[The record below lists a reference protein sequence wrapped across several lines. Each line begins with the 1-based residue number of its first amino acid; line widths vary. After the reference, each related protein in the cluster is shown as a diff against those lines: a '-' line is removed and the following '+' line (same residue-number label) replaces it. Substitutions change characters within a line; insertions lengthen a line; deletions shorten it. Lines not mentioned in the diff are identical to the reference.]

1 MPEDKYLDIRDL
13 DAGYGRSQ
21 VLFGVTLNVP
31 WRGGVAI
38 LGRNGAGKTTLMKAI
53 VGELPLL
60 GGSIMLDSRDVGQL
74 PTEKRI
80 RLGVGYVPQE
90 HAVFARLSV
99 RDNLAV
105 GAMTNRDSRAVN
117 RILEIFPK
125 LGQRMDQV
133 AGTLS
138 GGERKMLAIGRAL
151 LSDPRLLLL
160 DEPTE
165 GVWIGVIE
173 EITERLVV
181 LAKEIAVVIVEQHLD
196 LALQVASH
204 AYVLDRGRV
213 ALVGSLRLVPPMEP
227 SSWWSVRLLDV
238 RKRFR
243 SREMRMIYRVAA
255 AVFAGSLLAGA
266 AAAQSTTPSG
276 EKPETNCTTSPAA
289 TTGRAGE
296 KTSNSMAMEKSAIL
310 PDAGGSNSA
319 APTVQSGGKPMEVRS
334 ECPLDSKAK

>member
-1 MPEDKYLDIRDL
+1 MPDDKYLDIRNL

-60 GGSIMLDSRDVGQL
+60 GGSIMLDGRDVGRL
-74 PTEKRI
+74 PTEQRI

-90 HAVFARLSV
+90 HSVFARLSV

-125 LGQRMDQV
+125 LGQRMDQA

-173 EITERLVV
+173 EITERLVA

-213 ALVGSLRLVPPMEP
+213 ALVGS
-227 SSWWSVRLLDV
+227 
-238 RKRFR
+238 
-243 SREMRMIYRVAA
+243 AA
-255 AVFAGSLLAGA
+255 
-266 AAAQSTTPSG
+266 
-276 EKPETNCTTSPAA
+276 
-289 TTGRAGE
+289 
-296 KTSNSMAMEKSAIL
+296 
-310 PDAGGSNSA
+310 
-319 APTVQSGGKPMEVRS
+319 EVRHD
-334 ECPLDSKAK
+334 PKLLQYLAP

>member
-1 MPEDKYLDIRDL
+1 VPEDKYLDISGL

-60 GGSIMLDSRDVGQL
+60 GGSITLDMREVGQL
-74 PTEKRI
+74 PTEQRI

-90 HAVFARLSV
+90 HSIFARLSV

-173 EITERLVV
+173 EITERLVL

-196 LALQVASH
+196 LALQVASR

-213 ALVGSLRLVPPMEP
+213 ALTGSAAEVRHDP
-227 SSWWSVRLLDV
+227 RLLQ
-238 RKRFR
+238 F
-243 SREMRMIYRVAA
+243 
-255 AVFAGSLLAGA
+255 LA
-266 AAAQSTTPSG
+266 P
-276 EKPETNCTTSPAA
+276 
-289 TTGRAGE
+289 
-296 KTSNSMAMEKSAIL
+296 
-310 PDAGGSNSA
+310 
-319 APTVQSGGKPMEVRS
+319 
-334 ECPLDSKAK
+334 